1 MCQWTSKTS
10 LIKGCVFVSKG
21 WKKVLLQSVCH
32 CVLQHKPALVPQP
45 LKVSN
50 IGSQPTDRHQVALL
64 WGGRGSHP
72 PAVTGEGALTV
83 LLGASDGCYSME
95 PSHTWPGHQRSQCHK
110 TQNLPS
116 CLAAAM
122 LPSVPQSP
130 CFTVNRIKNRTEKEF
145 AAFVLPRVIMT
156 AVHLTLSSFSSGERS
171 STILAWTRLKNCL

>member
-1 MCQWTSKTS
+1 MCLSQTDGKKCCYNQYVTVYSSINRPW
-10 LIKGCVFVSKG
+10 FHNH
-21 WKKVLLQSVCH
+21 WKYQIQDSH
-32 CVLQHKPALVPQP
+32 YSPAPP
-45 LKVSN
+45 
-50 IGSQPTDRHQVALL
+50 QPTDRHQVALL

-72 PAVTGEGALTV
+72 PAATGEGALTV
-83 LLGASDGCYSME
+83 LLGASDGCHPME
-95 PSHTWPGHQRSQCHK
+95 PSHTWPGHQWSQCRK